1 MPGEGPPVQ
10 PMFCFRSPKKGKRGR
25 EALAPSRPPRL
36 RGFRRA
42 KLVRLRPKPAVEVPG
57 APLRVEALPA
67 RRGRRGRRGQRGRT
81 HIYRAAS
88 ASGSPAGKVRTVTFS
103 LHLPPFPRCFTAAPV
118 MPTCREPSTQF
129 GHPRGAKQHP
139 SSRHR
144 RTGAAGAPGAP
155 HGGRHGKASCFDP
168 T

>member
-10 PMFCFRSPKKGKRGR
+10 PMFCLRSPKKGKRGR

-42 KLVRLRPKPAVEVPG
+42 KLVRLWPKPVIEVPG
-57 APLRVEALPA
+57 TLLRVEALPA
-67 RRGRRGRRGQRGRT
+67 RWRRGQRGRT
-81 HIYRAAS
+81 HICRAAS

-129 GHPRGAKQHP
+129 GHPRGAKRHP
-139 SSRHR
+139 GSRHR
-144 RTGAAGAPGAP
+144 RTGAAGAPGTP
-155 HGGRHGKASCFDP
+155 HGGRRGKAPCFDP